1 MDILYL
7 MILCSVSLAV
17 VFLIVFIVNVKK
29 GQFEDDESPAVRI
42 LLDSEIIKEEPEK
55 QEKNIKV

>member
-1 MDILYL
+1 
-7 MILCSVSLAV
+7 MILCSVTLAV
-17 VFLIVFIVNVKK
+17 IFLIIFIEKKKK

-55 QEKNIKV
+55 QEKKNKSIAEKK